1 MPSWSIGCFTKY
13 LEMSLQK
20 SRLLELEKTSR
31 RKTLGSHYI
40 LWSWWQSQGWQYI
53 WRVFYE
59 IVFHIPLL
67 SLTATFWGGIYQPYI
82 LLMWKPRTGR
92 FGVLPKSRQL
102 ANRRVRVGMPGRCY
116 PQAAPLS
123 PGHYSFQD
131 LWTFLSQSH
140 YSRSIPELC
149 ICITSHRGSLMTTGG
164 KEPLQSFPSVLTLKK
179 KWGGGVLRLAGEG
192 IWQALWNENLDFCLV
207 PQWP

>member
-116 PQAAPLS
+116 PQAARLS

-131 LWTFLSQSH
+131 LWTSLSLIIPTASQS
-140 YSRSIPELC
+140 C
-149 ICITSHRGSLMTTGG
+149 A
-164 KEPLQSFPSVLTLKK
+164 SVLPATEAH
-179 KWGGGVLRLAGEG
+179 WWPQVER
-192 IWQALWNENLDFCLV
+192 NLCSHFPLF
-207 PQWP
+207 